1 MKKTSR
7 HNLRLGVTGGIGSGK
22 STVCRVFSVLGIP
35 VFSADIE
42 AKRIQDNDPEIKDK
56 INSIAGKDLYSSGR
70 LDRTE
75 LARLIFNNKDFLWE
89 VNSIIHPAVFNYFR
103 RWVDMQDAPYSIME
117 AAILFE
123 SGAYRMMDRIVTVVT
138 PLQERIDRL
147 LKGNKLN
154 REQITD
160 RIRNQIDDES
170 RIKKSDYVIY
180 NSENDMIIPSILE
193 IHQGMLKL
201 HSKSIQ

>member
-1 MKKTSR
+1 MIKTSR

-22 STVCRVFSVLGIP
+22 TTVCRVFSVLGIP

-42 AKRIQDNDPEIKDK
+42 AKRIQDTDPDIKDK
-56 INSIAGKDLYSSGR
+56 INSLAGKDLYSSGK

-75 LARLIFNNKDFLWE
+75 LARLIFSNKDLLWE
-89 VNSIIHPAVFNYFR
+89 VNSVVHPAVFSCFR
-103 RWVDMQDAPYSIME
+103 RWVASQDAPYSIME

-123 SGAYRMMDRIVTVVT
+123 SGAYRMMDKIVTIVT
-138 PLQERIDRL
+138 PLEERIDRL
-147 LKGNKLN
+147 VKGNKLT

-180 NSENDMIIPSILE
+180 NSENDIIIPAILL
-193 IHQGMLKL
+193 IHQEMLKL
-201 HSKSIQ
+201 NNKSSQ